1 MITIT
6 LADFSYKLQIQ
17 IDMNVVQIIMDHVLP
32 EWVQIDMN
40 VVQIIMQ
47 CFYLID
53 EISKEKVYTLNI

>member
-1 MITIT
+1 MVTIT
-6 LADFSYKLQIQ
+6 LADFSCKLQIQ
-17 IDMNVVQIIMDHVLP
+17 IDMNVVQIIIDHVLL

-40 VVQIIMQ
+40 VVQITMQ